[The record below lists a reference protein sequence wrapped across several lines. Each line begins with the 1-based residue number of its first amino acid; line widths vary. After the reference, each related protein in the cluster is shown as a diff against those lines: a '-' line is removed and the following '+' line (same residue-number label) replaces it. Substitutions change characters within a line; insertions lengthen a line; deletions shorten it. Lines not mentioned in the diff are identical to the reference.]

1 MSVATRAPIS
11 PAVLRWARESS
22 GLTVEQA
29 AERLRLRP
37 ERLQAAGRKSIQT
50 SGSLSTRRDRPH
62 GPTGG
67 RSQSY
72 SCQVHPKKNVPLFSS
87 GVRDAPPWP
96 WPPAMIRLARR
107 IQQIQDDAAELMG
120 LLGETPQWRSLSGV
134 VSDSPNIDRS
144 AAIRDELALTVED
157 QKVAA
162 RSDRNGYRV
171 FRVWREAIEA
181 LGILVLQDGTLTVK
195 TVRGFSVEHAR
206 APAIVLNTRE
216 DIRARTFTLV
226 HELLHILDRA
236 LTEEE
241 CDSLAGDTLFPRID
255 AQHDFAASPHDDL
268 VASVDWLAWLYGLTP
283 YAIAVRLR
291 RYEFVSQ
298 IDIDHAIAVIRSR
311 SHDVKQQQGGDYYG
325 TQISRLGRGF
335 LGRAVTALET
345 GLITPLETARITGVR
360 VDNLTTLRGAVEG
373 SNE

>member
-1 MSVATRAPIS
+1 MATRAPIS
-11 PAVLRWARESS
+11 PTVLRWARESS

-37 ERLQAAGRKSIQT
+37 ERLQAAEIDADAGLTLNQARKAARAYGRPFAVLF
-50 SGSLSTRRDRPH
+50 LSSPPKEERPSVQFRR
-62 GPTGG
+62 
-67 RSQSY
+67 
-72 SCQVHPKKNVPLFSS
+72 F
-87 GVRDAPPWP
+87 RDAPPWP

-107 IQQIQDDAAELMG
+107 IQQIQDDAAQLMG
-120 LLGETPQWRSLSGV
+120 LLGETPRWRSLSGV

-144 AAIRDELALTVED
+144 ALIRDELALTVED

-171 FRVWREAIEA
+171 FRIWREAIEA
-181 LGILVLQDGTLTVK
+181 LGILVLQDGTLTVE
-195 TVRGFSVEHAR
+195 TVRGFSVEHPR

-241 CDSLAGDTLFPRID
+241 CDSLAGDTLFPRVD
-255 AQHDFAASPHDDL
+255 TKRDFTASPHNDL
-268 VASVDWLAWLYGLTP
+268 VASVDWLAGLYGLTP
-283 YAIAVRLR
+283 YAVAVRLR

-298 IDIDHAIAVIRSR
+298 TDIDQAIAVIRSR
-311 SHDVKQQQGGDYYG
+311 RRDVKQQHGGDYYG

-345 GLITPLETARITGVR
+345 GLLTPLETARITGVR
-360 VDNLTTLRGAVEG
+360 VDHLTTLRGAVEG